1 MKRVLTSKALVVCTI
16 AVCIGLYKVGYDS
29 GVSNGYKRGIT
40 DGKIMRNEEI
50 EKEVKNHMYKLGSYY
65 GIDGITVDYYI
76 KKR

>member
-1 MKRVLTSKALVVCTI
+1 MKRVLTSIALVVCTI

-50 EKEVKNHMYKLGSYY
+50 EKEVKTICTNWDH
-65 GIDGITVDYYI
+65 ITELMVSQLI
-76 KKR
+76 TT

>member
-1 MKRVLTSKALVVCTI
+1 MKRVLISIALVTI
-16 AVCIGLYKVGYDS
+16 AVCIGLYKAGYDS

-40 DGKIMRNEEI
+40 YGKIMRNEEI
-50 EKEVKNHMYKLGSYY
+50 EKEVKNHMYKSGSYY

>member
-1 MKRVLTSKALVVCTI
+1 MKRVLTSIALVVCTI

-50 EKEVKNHMYKLGSYY
+50 EKEVKKTICTNWDH
-65 GIDGITVDYYI
+65 ITELMVSQLI
-76 KKR
+76 TT